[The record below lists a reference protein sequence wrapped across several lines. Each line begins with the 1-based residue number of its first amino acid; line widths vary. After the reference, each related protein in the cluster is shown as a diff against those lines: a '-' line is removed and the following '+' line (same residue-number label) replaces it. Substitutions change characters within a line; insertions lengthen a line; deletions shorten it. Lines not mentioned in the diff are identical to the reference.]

1 MFGSFFSQIHT
12 MLAEI
17 KMDDMI
23 LPPASL
29 FGTDQTV
36 NPGHWAPPLLTPAEP
51 TCLLQTQIQIILG
64 KMGPDTL

>member
-1 MFGSFFSQIHT
+1 MLLVFFTQIHT

-23 LPPASL
+23 LPPGSL

-51 TCLLQTQIQIILG
+51 PCLLQTQLILG
-64 KMGPDTL
+64 ETGPDAL